1 MHMAIALL
9 LMDPVLN
16 MQILTLTV
24 LSTNTV
30 YGSGAEE
37 ILRPTLVTVS
47 GRCYRK
53 LTETTFG
60 KRKDA
65 ETLECRGKKQLFTCR

>member
-1 MHMAIALL
+1 MASRGERSR
-9 LMDPVLN
+9 VHY
-16 MQILTLTV
+16 QH
-24 LSTNTV
+24 
-30 YGSGAEE
+30 GSGTEE
-37 ILRPTLVTVS
+37 ILRPTLVTVN

-65 ETLECRGKKQLFTCR
+65 ETFECRGKKQLFTGR